1 MKVRKFTAKTS
12 RDALR
17 QVREELGPDA
27 VIMANRMVRG
37 GVEIMAVSAKEM
49 ALAAPRTPKIAEPI
63 TAPLEMTEED
73 IVQEGIRAST
83 PANSDALEA
92 LANEVKHL
100 SGMLNQ
106 SAARQAKLQEQTK
119 KAKKETSLIAQS
131 DITVSEQ
138 GASDAVNR
146 SKASVVPAAEEWMKN
161 MMGELRSMRNLIVDQ
176 MGAIA
181 INESIRVPAEK
192 SRAAKKLSAAGF
204 SMPLIRKVTTRLP
217 DRVSEQDA
225 LNFARSALS
234 SQLKVAGSE
243 AEILDQGGVFAIV
256 GPTGAGKTTTVAKLA
271 ARFVV
276 RHGAE
281 NLALLTT
288 DGYRIGGQEQL
299 RIYGKILGVAVHA
312 VKDAEDLKRTL
323 AELKNRKLILIDTVG
338 LSQRDQSVLEQLS
351 LFENCGTDVKRLLLL
366 NATSHGDTLNDVVK
380 AYRGKGLAGCIISK
394 LDEAATLGAALD
406 VTIRNSLKLFYAT
419 NGQRVPEDLIL
430 ANAKELVKM
439 AVEMASEDSGYS
451 EWDASLLSQVSAVA
465 QRGVAHA

>member
-17 QVREELGPDA
+17 LVREDLGPDA
-27 VIMANRMVRG
+27 VIMANKMVRG
-37 GVEIMAVSAKEM
+37 GVEIMAVAAKDM
-49 ALAAPRTPKIAEPI
+49 SFAARSPKLDEPV
-63 TAPLEMTEED
+63 PLEMTEED
-73 IVQEGIRAST
+73 IVREGVVAST
-83 PANSDALEA
+83 PATSDALEI

-106 SAARQAKLQEQTK
+106 TAARQAKLQEQAK
-119 KAKKETSLIAQS
+119 KAQKESALATQSEMLI
-131 DITVSEQ
+131 SER
-138 GASDAVNR
+138 AAVNR
-146 SKASVVPAAEEWMKN
+146 SASSAPGVVPAAEEWMKN

-192 SRAAKKLSAAGF
+192 SRAAKKLSEAGF
-204 SMPLIRKVTTRLP
+204 SMPLIRKVTARLP
-217 DRVSEQDA
+217 DRVSEKDA
-225 LNFARSALS
+225 VNFARSALA
-234 SQLKVAGSE
+234 SQLKVAGNE
-243 AEILDQGGVFAIV
+243 AEILDQGGVFAVV

-338 LSQRDQSVLEQLS
+338 LSQRDRSLGDQLS
-351 LFENCGTDVKRLLLL
+351 LFENCGTEVKRLLLL

-380 AYRGKGLAGCIISK
+380 AYRGKGLTGCIISK

-406 VTIRNSLKLFYAT
+406 VAIRHSLKLFYAT
-419 NGQRVPEDLIL
+419 NGQRVPEDLLL
-430 ANAKELVKM
+430 ANAKDLVKM
-439 AVEMASEDSGYS
+439 AVEMASEQTGFG
-451 EWDASLLSQVSAVA
+451 EWDASLLSQVGSGMELGA
-465 QRGVAHA
+465 AHA